1 MGFTIETGISAVTV
15 FLQGL
20 LSFFSPCVLPLVPLY
35 LGYLS
40 GGIGVET
47 AAGSGRAGRIR
58 LFIRVLFFALGISAA
73 FFILGLGASAA
84 GTFFKD
90 QRMLFAR
97 IGGILVILFGLYQ
110 LGIFGSSRV
119 LSEEHRLPLRL
130 EKMTMSPLT
139 ALIMGFAFS
148 FAWTPCV
155 GPALASVLLMAGSA
169 QTSLKGFL
177 LIGVYTLGF
186 ILPFLAAG
194 IFTAKLLELF
204 QRHRNVVK
212 YTVKAG
218 GVLMILMGALM
229 FTGKM
234 NDITGYLSD
243 IQGNAGQES
252 TVQEDTPE
260 ESGNSPEVTE
270 DGAESQTENSG
281 TEDPEEE
288 DSSTE
293 GLASGGQSSD
303 EGQASDD
310 QEKTAA
316 YEFELADQY
325 GETHR
330 LSDYKGKVV
339 FLNFWGT
346 WCPPCRA
353 EMPDIQK
360 LYEEYAAQGDDAEV
374 VILGAAAPGMGHE
387 GSGEEITQ
395 FMQENGYTYP
405 VLMDTDWE
413 MFTWYGITSFPTT
426 FMIDKDGN
434 IFGYVPGQMTEEIM
448 RSIIEQTLEG

>member
-1 MGFTIETGISAVTV
+1 
-15 FLQGL
+15 
-20 LSFFSPCVLPLVPLY
+20 
-35 LGYLS
+35 
-40 GGIGVET
+40 
-47 AAGSGRAGRIR
+47 
-58 LFIRVLFFALGISAA
+58 
-73 FFILGLGASAA
+73 
-84 GTFFKD
+84 
-90 QRMLFAR
+90 MLFAR

-110 LGIFGSSRV
+110 LGVFGSSRV

-169 QTSLKGFL
+169 QTSVKGFL

-194 IFTAKLLELF
+194 IFTAKLLDLF

-218 GVLMILMGALM
+218 GVLMILMGLLM

-234 NDITGYLSD
+234 NDITGYLSAV
-243 IQGNAGQES
+243 QGNTEQES
-252 TVQEDTPE
+252 TVEEEISGENGDTSEDTE
-260 ESGNSPEVTE
+260 G
-270 DGAESQTENSG
+270 GAESRTENSG
-281 TEDPEEE
+281 TEDTEAEG
-288 DSSTE
+288 SSTE
-293 GLASGGQSSD
+293 GSAPGSQSSD
-303 EGQASDD
+303 EEQASDD

-316 YEFELADQY
+316 YEFELTDQY
-325 GETHR
+325 GETHS
-330 LSDYKGKVV
+330 LSDYKGKVI

-360 LYEEYAAQGDDAEV
+360 LYEEYAVQGEDAEV
-374 VILGAAAPGMGHE
+374 VILGAAAPGMGQE
-387 GSGEEITQ
+387 GSEEEIAQ
-395 FMQENGYTYP
+395 FMKENGYTYP

-413 MFTWYGITSFPTT
+413 MFAWYGITSFPTT